1 MANGNI
7 ILTVPKNKKVQ
18 ILGTSG
24 NWYRVKY
31 GSKTGYMKSGFFK
44 NETSTSTV
52 TEKVKVNLRLRSS
65 RSTSSTSNVIDVIP
79 KGSKVTLMKEY
90 KDNWYQVRYD
100 GQVGYVKG
108 GYFATDSGTTTAAD
122 SGSTSSSS
130 SSSWSMKTTA
140 NLRLRASRSTSSTSN
155 VMDVIPKNT
164 KVTVL
169 NEYDGWYKV
178 KFDGQTGYCDADYLT

>member
-1 MANGNI
+1 
-7 ILTVPKNKKVQ
+7 
-18 ILGTSG
+18 
-24 NWYRVKY
+24 
-31 GSKTGYMKSGFFK
+31 
-44 NETSTSTV
+44 
-52 TEKVKVNLRLRSS
+52 
-65 RSTSSTSNVIDVIP
+65 
-79 KGSKVTLMKEY
+79 MKEY

-108 GYFATDSGTTTAAD
+108 GYFATDSGTTSAAD

-140 NLRLRASRSTSSTSN
+140 NLRLRASRSTSGSI
-155 VMDVIPKNT
+155 MDVIPKNT

-178 KFDGQTGYCDADYLT
+178 KNTGNVAELDWVVEGGKVAKKDGEYRVRAKFDNEATPHSVTACGRYKNGVEFRVKCN